1 MGRTLLPKLSPHAGS
16 GTFFTA
22 VRSGQSDRQGKEGID
37 SPCQRTGPEPAA
49 LILRRTLDLSS
60 AGSAQQRRHKT
71 MKLVLG
77 LLFFS
82 VAAFAETPSAKE
94 QGKPAV
100 IQDGQSA
107 RAYISTALY
116 EYLDKPPYLVIH
128 AETPFFG
135 KCIAGKNM
143 WIALVE
149 FYCGESEQNR
159 LHGLTVIVYDPSTN
173 EHRFMKPD
181 EVTQAASGD
190 AV

>member
-1 MGRTLLPKLSPHAGS
+1 
-16 GTFFTA
+16 
-22 VRSGQSDRQGKEGID
+22 
-37 SPCQRTGPEPAA
+37 
-49 LILRRTLDLSS
+49 
-60 AGSAQQRRHKT
+60 

-82 VAAFAETPSAKE
+82 VAAFAEGPSDNE

-107 RAYISTALY
+107 QAYINTALY
-116 EYLDKPPYLVIH
+116 EYLGKPPYLFIH
-128 AETPFFG
+128 AETPFFE

-149 FYCGESEQNR
+149 FYCGKNEQNK
-159 LHGLTVIVYDPSTN
+159 LHGLTVIVYDPLTN

-181 EVTQAASGD
+181 DVAQAASGE

>member
-1 MGRTLLPKLSPHAGS
+1 
-16 GTFFTA
+16 
-22 VRSGQSDRQGKEGID
+22 
-37 SPCQRTGPEPAA
+37 
-49 LILRRTLDLSS
+49 
-60 AGSAQQRRHKT
+60 

-82 VAAFAETPSAKE
+82 VAAFAETPSDNE

-100 IQDGQSA
+100 IQDGESA
-107 RAYISTALY
+107 QAYISTALY

-149 FYCGESEQNR
+149 FYCGESEQNK